1 MYRKILFISINFLNG
16 MPIFTKAAILLFF
29 SAISVLLTLFYKP
42 FVFKEINNLEL
53 FSNLAVSVTVFS
65 GALYV
70 QEVIN
75 DNFRAFLFFGILF
88 VNIWFSIFWVWSC
101 FELFLDN
108 HFNMLFKHFPRFTK
122 KVVAL
127 HEAISTTNFNII
139 KYASK
144 MFSTTR
150 TIVKEYHENTSVF
163 GASTSFLAV
172 KNFFIY
178 KNH

>member
-1 MYRKILFISINFLNG
+1 MYRKILFISINFLND
-16 MPIFTKAAILLFF
+16 IEILTKAVLLLFF

-101 FELFLDN
+101 FELFLLR

-139 KYASK
+139 KYVSK
-144 MFSTTR
+144 ILSPTR
-150 TIVKEYHENTSVF
+150 SFVRECNERTSVF
-163 GASTSFLAV
+163 SASTNPVRQL
-172 KNFFIY
+172 KTKIQ
-178 KNH
+178 KL

>member
-1 MYRKILFISINFLNG
+1 MYRKILFISINFLND
-16 MPIFTKAAILLFF
+16 IEILTKAVLLLFF

-42 FVFKEINNLEL
+42 FVFQEINNLEL
-53 FSNLAVSVTVFS
+53 YSNIAVCATVFS

-70 QEVIN
+70 QNIIN
-75 DNFRAFLFFGILF
+75 DNFRAFIFFGILF